1 MNNPLTYVVGNVG
14 FAVEQLRASE
24 PAWRD
29 LPACRPLREADEAL
43 REALTGADRVRQ
55 IVRDLKTFSR
65 PDVEAVARVDVNP
78 IVEGCLRMTA
88 NLTAARARV
97 TRALGEVPPVR
108 ATEARIAQVVLNLVV
123 NAAQAIP
130 EGRPAE
136 HEIRVATRVLSEDRI
151 EIEVRD
157 TGGGIA
163 PELLPRIF
171 DPFFTTKAPGE
182 GTGLGLSICHGI
194 VAGLGGEI
202 RVESAVGAGTAF
214 RVLLPAVRPDGSA
227 RSDGIA

>member
-1 MNNPLTYVVGNVG
+1 
-14 FAVEQLRASE
+14 
-24 PAWRD
+24 
-29 LPACRPLREADEAL
+29 
-43 REALTGADRVRQ
+43 
-55 IVRDLKTFSR
+55 
-65 PDVEAVARVDVNP
+65 VEAVARVDVNP

-97 TRALGEVPPVR
+97 TRALGAVPPVR

-227 RSDGIA
+227 RSDAIA